1 MAGIAR
7 TAGTEARIT
16 RKMAVTTSDA
26 EAQKPRLKTDLGHE
40 IRNLRK
46 TKKMTLMECAR
57 RSGLSV
63 GFISQV
69 ERGISVPSIKALQD
83 LCHAIGVPIGWFF
96 AADDS
101 DASDSNAIVVRADR
115 RRRIDYGN
123 LGIVDELLTP
133 SLTGQLEL
141 LYCRFEPG
149 ATSGDDPYRHE
160 GEEAGVVVQGSL
172 EMWIDERRYLL
183 REGDSF
189 NFKSMQPHRYRNASD
204 GDTIVIW
211 AITPPTFEAEKN
223 KPLDLEIFPAGAAPP
238 AGVKK

>member
-1 MAGIAR
+1 MT
-7 TAGTEARIT
+7 TAMPEGDRPA
-16 RKMAVTTSDA
+16 
-26 EAQKPRLKTDLGHE
+26 LKTDLGNE
-40 IRNLRK
+40 IRKLRK
-46 TKKMTLMECAR
+46 AKKMTLMECAR

-83 LCHAIGVPIGWFF
+83 LCLAIGVPIGWFF
-96 AADDS
+96 ASDDADGP
-101 DASDSNAIVVRADR
+101 DANDTVVRANR

-149 ATSGDDPYRHE
+149 ATSGDEPYCHD
-160 GEEAGVVVQGSL
+160 GEEAGVVVQGRL
-172 EMWIDERRYLL
+172 EMWIDERKYVLE
-183 REGDSF
+183 EGDSF
-189 NFKSMQPHRYRNASD
+189 NFKSMQPHRYRNPSD

-211 AITPPTFEAEKN
+211 AITPPTF
-223 KPLDLEIFPAGAAPP
+223 
-238 AGVKK
+238 